1 MSSIE
6 NIICTIPIE
15 MTEDVYFPQ
24 LEKLNT
30 VVLSRSNP
38 LRVDVILPQC
48 WNFRQSGIKAV
59 ILNEKE
65 AVIAV
70 SYFNE
75 QTRCGYLEI
84 HDEDN
89 YMAYKDYEST
99 Q

>member
-1 MSSIE
+1 ME
-6 NIICTIPIE
+6 NIICAIPIE
-15 MTEDVYFPQ
+15 MTEEDVYFSQ
-24 LEKLNT
+24 LEKLNI
-30 VVLSRSNP
+30 VVLSRLDR
-38 LRVDVILPQC
+38 LRVDVILPQG
-48 WNFRQSGIKAV
+48 WNFRQCGIKVV
-59 ILNEKE
+59 IPNEKE